1 MLWAL
6 AVLLLIGWILGI
18 AGSIAFNGSLHIALL
33 LAALALLIGMVRDRD
48 TVA

>member
-18 AGSIAFNGSLHIALL
+18 AGSIAFNGSSTSRFCWQPLRFL
-33 LAALALLIGMVRDRD
+33 
-48 TVA
+48 